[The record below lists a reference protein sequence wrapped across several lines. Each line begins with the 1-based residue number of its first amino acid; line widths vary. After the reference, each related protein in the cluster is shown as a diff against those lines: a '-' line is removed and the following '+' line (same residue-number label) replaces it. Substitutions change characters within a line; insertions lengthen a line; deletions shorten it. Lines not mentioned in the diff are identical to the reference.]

1 MGEKRAVL
9 HPVTEKHVYP
19 NMAVLYQRDL
29 NLPPVRAHIVEVGP
43 IQGPPNPGFGRYR
56 QVKLRCADGRGG
68 ISTENASA
76 DRRLAGLNAIYFT
89 DAKHFAQCRYLRFVA
104 WLKRRC
110 RRRNQHECYA
120 HLEFKAYRRWILEEK
135 GA

>member
-1 MGEKRAVL
+1 MGKKREVL

-43 IQGPPNPGFGRYR
+43 LQEPPRPGFGRYR
-56 QVKLRCADGRGG
+56 QVKLYCADGRGG
-68 ISTENASA
+68 LSIENASA

-110 RRRNQHECYA
+110 RSAWYA
-120 HLEFKAYRRWILEEK
+120 HFEFKAYRRWILEEK
-135 GA
+135 GV